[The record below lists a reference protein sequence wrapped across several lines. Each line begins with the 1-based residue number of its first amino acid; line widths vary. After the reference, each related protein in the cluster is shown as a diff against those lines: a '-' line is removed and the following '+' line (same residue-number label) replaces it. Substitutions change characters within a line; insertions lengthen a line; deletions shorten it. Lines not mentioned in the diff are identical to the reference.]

1 MTRIGGLMIL
11 ASCVPLIGAAAV
23 AIGGGGVS
31 VSGEGIGGS
40 LVTVAL
46 LLLAL
51 GSALL
56 ALRPPPGLRTRT
68 ARAGLAL
75 LPLGTAATVPTAY
88 VSASSMLVLVYI
100 GGMLLLVIGVAAI
113 ALALLG
119 SRGRARWVGTAFVSG
134 LAMAI
139 GAAAIG
145 SATVDQPSPITQ
157 VIVGALTGLAGA
169 TIIAGVAGL
178 GLLGL
183 QSARTTQ

>member
-1 MTRIGGLMIL
+1 
-11 ASCVPLIGAAAV
+11 
-23 AIGGGGVS
+23 

-46 LLLAL
+46 LLVAL

-56 ALRPPPGLRTRT
+56 ALRPPPGIRTRT

-75 LPLGTAATVPTAY
+75 LPLGTAATVPVGIAN

>member
-1 MTRIGGLMIL
+1 
-11 ASCVPLIGAAAV
+11 
-23 AIGGGGVS
+23 
-31 VSGEGIGGS
+31 
-40 LVTVAL
+40 
-46 LLLAL
+46 
-51 GSALL
+51 
-56 ALRPPPGLRTRT
+56 
-68 ARAGLAL
+68 
-75 LPLGTAATVPTAY
+75 
-88 VSASSMLVLVYI
+88 MLVLVYI

-119 SRGRARWVGTAFVSG
+119 SRGRARWVGTAFASG

-157 VIVGALTGLAGA
+157 VIAGALTGLAGA